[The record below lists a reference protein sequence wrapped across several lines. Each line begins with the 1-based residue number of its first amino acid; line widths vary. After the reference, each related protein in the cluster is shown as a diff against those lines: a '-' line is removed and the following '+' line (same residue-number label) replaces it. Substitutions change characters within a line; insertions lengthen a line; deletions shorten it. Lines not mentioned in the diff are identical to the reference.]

1 MSAIVDYEFYSTV
14 YMGQE
19 ADEVSF
25 PALSARA
32 EDIIGAMTRWA
43 VTVNNISEL
52 PAQLQTLYRKAVCA
66 QVDYFAINGLDSVAG
81 GTERGFTVGKVSI
94 SGKSGSDLT
103 RKGSMAEYVAPMAQM
118 YLEQTGL
125 LNPAVPAAPLLN
137 EIGWWY

>member
-43 VTVNNISEL
+43 VTVNNIDQI
-52 PAQLQTLYRKAVCA
+52 PGQIGTLYRKAICA
-66 QVDYFAINGLDSVAG
+66 QVDYFAINGLDSVAD
-81 GTERGFTVGKVSI
+81 GTERGFTVGKVSV

-137 EIGWWY
+137 EVGWWY